1 LFFQSTKDA
10 AIERPRPTA
19 FTVQIDNAQSMQ
31 IDGRLGGGK
40 FRREQETE
48 CRGGGGDS
56 GNKYTAP
63 LHPLIHPW
71 PNDAA

>member
-1 LFFQSTKDA
+1 
-10 AIERPRPTA
+10 
-19 FTVQIDNAQSMQ
+19 MQ